1 MAKELELGG
10 IKPFDSSGDPTSVA
24 PRWKRWKRS
33 LEYFIVGKGVKDDN
47 QKQALLLH
55 CAGEA
60 VQTIFEGLGD
70 FEVGADQSK
79 YTKTLKILDD
89 YFIPKA
95 NIPYERHVFRNMKQ
109 ESSETIDQFASRL
122 RTQALNCDFGD
133 VIDEN
138 IRVQII
144 DKCNSAQLRT
154 IKTVGEGIGS
164 RVERGS
170 RLDQS
175 TGDGSGTGQ
184 ED

>member
-1 MAKELELGG
+1 MAKELELGALNRSIRQETRPAWLLDG
-10 IKPFDSSGDPTSVA
+10 KDGRGLSSTL
-24 PRWKRWKRS
+24 S
-33 LEYFIVGKGVKDDN
+33 LERELKMIIRNKPYF
-47 QKQALLLH
+47 LH

-133 VIDEN
+133 AIDEN
-138 IRVQII
+138 IRDQII

-154 IKTVGEGIGS
+154 KLLAK
-164 RVERGS
+164 ERI
-170 RLDQS
+170 
-175 TGDGSGTGQ
+175 
-184 ED
+184 